1 MKNIFRNIALVLV
14 ASLSLYSC
22 QQDTEI
28 VNNVDSN
35 SVPTIKYIRPTDT
48 TVADQLLTSGAMG
61 DMIAIIGEG
70 LEGVRSI
77 YFNDVAAELN
87 PVLITPNSIICQI
100 PAVMPTEITN
110 TMTLI
115 TGKGVEVVY
124 DFAVEIPKPFI
135 SSTSCEWA
143 KVGTDMKLYGQYF
156 FPLKEGDTPFIVTF
170 PGGVVAEVKSYTENE
185 IVVVVPECNLSGE
198 ITVEGEYGASL
209 TKFKYRDDEGMFIDF
224 EDISWD
230 WWGYTTAYV
239 KNDDQSLSGAYVEMV
254 GSAAD
259 WNWNT
264 SGLALYMADNI
275 NEDGSFV
282 ENLIPEGADPAN
294 YTFKFEARINSWSDL
309 DMSMW
314 FSGAY
319 NTFTTDGEEGQF
331 HWSGF
336 KDGTPKGEWVT
347 ISVPMTSF
355 NTNKEESV
363 TDRVVTAA
371 DMGSFSIFFFGAC
384 DDAANIGTPI
394 SIYMDNFRLV
404 EN

>member
-1 MKNIFRNIALVLV
+1 MKNIFRNIALVAAAL
-14 ASLSLYSC
+14 LSLYSC
-22 QQDTEI
+22 QKDTEI
-28 VNNVDSN
+28 VNNVDSDA
-35 SVPTIKYIRPTDT
+35 VPTIKYIRPTDT
-48 TVADQLLTSGAMG
+48 ATSDQLLTSGAMG
-61 DMIAIIGEG
+61 DVIAIIGEG
-70 LEGVRSI
+70 LEGVKEI
-77 YFNDVAAELN
+77 YFNNVAAELN
-87 PVLITPNSIICQI
+87 PVLITPNSIVCQI

-115 TGKGVEVVY
+115 TGKGKKVVY
-124 DFAVEIPKPFI
+124 DFAVEIPKPFVT
-135 SSTSCEWA
+135 STSCEWA
-143 KVGTDMKLYGQYF
+143 KVGTDMTLYGQYF
-156 FPLKEGDTPFIVTF
+156 FAKKEGSPFIVTF

-230 WWGYTTAYV
+230 WWGYTGNYV
-239 KNDDQSLSGAYVEMV
+239 KNDSEGISGAYVEMV

-314 FSGAY
+314 FSGLY
-319 NTFTTDGEEGQF
+319 NTFSIDGAEGQF

-355 NTNKEESV
+355 NTNKEENV

-371 DMGSFSIFFFGAC
+371 DMGSFNIFFFGAC
-384 DDAANIGTPI
+384 DDAANAGTPI